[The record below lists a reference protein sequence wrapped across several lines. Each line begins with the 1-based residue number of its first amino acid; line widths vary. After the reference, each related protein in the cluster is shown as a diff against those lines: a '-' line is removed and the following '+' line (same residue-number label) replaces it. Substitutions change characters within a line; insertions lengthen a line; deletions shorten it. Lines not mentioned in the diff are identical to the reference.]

1 MSRSGPPGQATH
13 DLRERTAARG
23 RRQVERYGQWDGTAR
38 AAGKRPAREQSE
50 GVGARRQRRASGADG
65 GVAGGSDAP
74 PANGVVV
81 LAQQGRHG
89 EGEASGDGDS
99 HGAAGSSAVH
109 AAVGTRQAEATVSD
123 GASEGECDGVRAQAR
138 KRCRGAAAGGEMAV
152 KRFVAFVEGERV
164 ARVVMVS
171 GVQVIAGERKR
182 ARWAVSEQ
190 QRRQRQR
197 AVSHAN
203 CYASHDLRYVQ
214 RGDSDSDGDDERQA
228 AGERLRRQRQQ
239 GEQRGEQRLSAD
251 GSSDYINRADD
262 NANQPRGAGEG
273 TIRSAAE
280 RAAVGEGPG
289 GLGDRT
295 GVG

>member
-1 MSRSGPPGQATH
+1 MH
-13 DLRERTAARG
+13 
-23 RRQVERYGQWDGTAR
+23 AR
-38 AAGKRPAREQSE
+38 ARKRPAS
-50 GVGARRQRRASGADG
+50 
-65 GVAGGSDAP
+65 VA
-74 PANGVVV
+74 V
-81 LAQQGRHG
+81 
-89 EGEASGDGDS
+89 
-99 HGAAGSSAVH
+99 
-109 AAVGTRQAEATVSD
+109 
-123 GASEGECDGVRAQAR
+123 
-138 KRCRGAAAGGEMAV
+138 GGEMAV

-197 AVSHAN
+197 AVSYAT
-203 CYASHDLRYVQ
+203 CYASHDIRYAR
-214 RGDSDSDGDDERQA
+214 RGDGDSDGDGGRQA

-251 GSSDYINRADD
+251 GSGDIIINRADD
-262 NANQPRGAGEG
+262 NANQPGGPGDG
-273 TIRSAAE
+273 TMRSAAE
-280 RAAVGEGPG
+280 RAVGGEGPG

>member
-1 MSRSGPPGQATH
+1 M
-13 DLRERTAARG
+13 
-23 RRQVERYGQWDGTAR
+23 
-38 AAGKRPAREQSE
+38 
-50 GVGARRQRRASGADG
+50 
-65 GVAGGSDAP
+65 
-74 PANGVVV
+74 
-81 LAQQGRHG
+81 
-89 EGEASGDGDS
+89 
-99 HGAAGSSAVH
+99 
-109 AAVGTRQAEATVSD
+109 SD
-123 GASEGECDGVRAQAR
+123 GASEGEGDGVRAQAR

-251 GSSDYINRADD
+251 GSGDIIINRADD